1 MEDMM
6 SDEEEEEQV
15 PVEDMVE
22 DLEQYWNY
30 TKSLVWSVIYD
41 NELI

>member
-30 TKSLVWSVIYD
+30 TKSLVWLV
-41 NELI
+41 NLW

>member
-30 TKSLVWSVIYD
+30 TKSLV
-41 NELI
+41 